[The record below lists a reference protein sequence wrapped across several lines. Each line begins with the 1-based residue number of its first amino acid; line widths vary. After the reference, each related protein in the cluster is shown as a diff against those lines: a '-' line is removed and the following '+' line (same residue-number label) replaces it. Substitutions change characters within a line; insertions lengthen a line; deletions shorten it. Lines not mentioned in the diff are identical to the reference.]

1 VRIAIHTDAL
11 EPPLVDDVRHS
22 DPATL
27 VEEVFVRTTACTA
40 LPALVVREI
49 VENLVHARFAG
60 ATVTVLDGGQT
71 VRVSDS
77 GPGIADLSLAFAPG
91 YSTAG
96 DEERRVIRGVGS
108 GLPLAADLMAAHGGR
123 IDVSPNLR
131 GGTVVTM
138 SAPVAVRAART
149 SLAETARR
157 LLALLTETGPSD
169 ALALAA
175 ELETPLAE
183 CGRELVVL
191 EHRGLVA
198 RDASGTRSLTPSGSK
213 LVATLF

>member
-1 VRIAIHTDAL
+1 
-11 EPPLVDDVRHS
+11 
-22 DPATL
+22 
-27 VEEVFVRTTACTA
+27 
-40 LPALVVREI
+40 
-49 VENLVHARFAG
+49 
-60 ATVTVLDGGQT
+60 
-71 VRVSDS
+71 
-77 GPGIADLSLAFAPG
+77 
-91 YSTAG
+91 
-96 DEERRVIRGVGS
+96 
-108 GLPLAADLMAAHGGR
+108 MAAHGGR